1 MWGRGGG
8 CLALFLDGSI
18 TGIGINC
25 KSNYAQ
31 IGRDICRMPWHYTTW
46 RGCNC
51 RSCNYA
57 TYAFFMARKLSSPQ
71 LDKKK
76 KCQQSN
82 ETVAQIADNF
92 CKTWAN
98 ICGRGNRS
106 DSSTTNRSWNL
117 CEGTIHN
124 KTHTHTHTRI
134 CQLSTSIMSTHGF
147 STTIFEHN
155 YEKRFSRTTPRRH
168 LEVWVVPGWLGERG
182 WAWLGHQGLHGTR

>member
-1 MWGRGGG
+1 MDRLRELESIASQITHKLAETYAACRGTTPRGEDVTAG
-8 CLALFLDGSI
+8 PAITRHMHFL
-18 TGIGINC
+18 
-25 KSNYAQ
+25 
-31 IGRDICRMPWHYTTW
+31 WLE
-46 RGCNC
+46 NC
-51 RSCNYA
+51 RVLN
-57 TYAFFMARKLSSPQ
+57 LI
-71 LDKKK
+71 KKK